1 MDAILSFLF
10 SNSPVI
16 GVGAIMVSMGISLTV
31 SDFARV
37 LRHPRAIILGIAGQ
51 TVLLPAVAV
60 IIALVLS
67 LPSHIALGLIIIAA
81 CPGGATS
88 NAFSSMAKGDGAL
101 SISLTAVSS
110 ILAFLTVP
118 FIINSG
124 ASIIGGSGGEV
135 TLNFVDAATRIFLN
149 TVAPLSLGMAFRRV
163 MPGLSVHFI
172 KPLLLFGMMVLVLPV
187 FVFIQQFKSLL
198 GGPDTLAAT
207 SSVLLNFVMMG
218 VGFIV
223 GVIGGLPAKQAR
235 TLSIE
240 VGIQNYGLVLI
251 IIVTF
256 LQDFSLL
263 LPAMFYL
270 PSMYLTGILMVWIGD
285 RYDHLFS
292 KADTD
297 RTVEQL
303 AD

>member
-1 MDAILSFLF
+1 
-10 SNSPVI
+10 
-16 GVGAIMVSMGISLTV
+16 MVSMGMSLTV
-31 SDFARV
+31 TDFVRV
-37 LRHPRAIILGIAGQ
+37 LQSPRAILLGFAGQ
-51 TVLLPAVAV
+51 TVLLPMIAV
-60 IIALVLS
+60 IIALALS

-88 NAFSSMAKGDGAL
+88 NAFSIIAKGDGAL

-118 FIINSG
+118 FIINTG
-124 ASIIGGSGGEV
+124 ASVIGGTSSEV
-135 TLNFVDAATRIFLN
+135 TLNFVDAARRIFLN
-149 TVAPLSLGMAFRRV
+149 TVVPLFLGMAIRRA
-163 MPGLSVHFI
+163 MPERSVPFI
-172 KPLLLFGMMVLVLPV
+172 RPLLLFGIAVLILPI
-187 FVFIQQFKSLL
+187 FMFIQQFKSLL
-198 GGPDTLAAT
+198 SGPDVLAST
-207 SSVLLNFVMMG
+207 SSILLNWIMIA

-223 GVIGGLPAKQAR
+223 GILGGLPPKQAR

-240 VGIQNYGLVLI
+240 IGIQNYGLVLI

-263 LPAMFYL
+263 LPAMLYL
-270 PSMYLTGILMVWIGD
+270 PSMYVTGILMVWIAD

-292 KADTD
+292 RTNPDT
-297 RTVEQL
+297 TAEPL